1 MPKYATLLDHGKSTI
16 STSLSEGNLRAI
28 GTTTSDTGAFSVS
41 SLGFNSGK
49 FYFETTLVAT
59 EGDRLLMG
67 VVREAALPPNF
78 NNIGNDAQ
86 SWAVIM
92 QSNVS
97 NGTVYHNGDGSTYG
111 KVDGDFY
118 VGDTAMCCI
127 DADAGKIWFGRN
139 GYWKDGADP
148 STGNGASF
156 TSIASGPYYFAVNA
170 TNTTTGV
177 LRANFGQDGFRFTP
191 PTGFKSLNTE
201 NLPTPT
207 NFDANLGEYPSNY
220 FDVKLYS
227 GTGSSQSITGL
238 NFQPDFVWIK
248 ERGSNSSHY
257 LVDTVRGSG
266 TGDSF
271 NPIDISSTAASTYE
285 NLSSH
290 LTSMNSDGF
299 SLGSN
304 SDTTFYVNRS
314 SQNYAAYCWKAG
326 GAPTVDNSAGAGNVP
341 TSGSV
346 MIDGSAST
354 STLAGSNPAIRLTAN
369 TKSGFSIV
377 KYAGSASTTTVAHG
391 LSSAPQLIMVK
402 NLNGGFNTPLYH
414 HELGNASYLL
424 WNTTNTYSTG
434 QSDWGSTNP
443 SNTVFTLGGNEGRD
457 SQAGANFIAY
467 CWHEVPGFSKIG
479 AWQNSNT
486 TNGAFIHCGFKPR
499 WIFLKNYDN
508 SENWYIFDTR
518 RNTFNRAPTSM
529 AVFTTGTSQ
538 ELTPSTATINVFS
551 QGFQIET
558 TNTAAGEI
566 SFGTRNYVFIALAE
580 VPEKFSTAL

>member
-1 MPKYATLLDHGKSTI
+1 MPKYATLVDHGKTSQ
-16 STSLSEGNLRAI
+16 STSFSEGGLRAI
-28 GTTTSDTGAFSVS
+28 GTSTSDVGAFAPST
-41 SLGFNSGK
+41 LGFNSGK
-49 FYFETTLVAT
+49 FYFEATLVAT

-67 VVREAALPPNF
+67 VVREAALPA
-78 NNIGNDAQ
+78 NNNNLGNDTN

-97 NGTVYHNGDGSTYG
+97 NATIFHNGDASTYG
-111 KVDGDFY
+111 KVEGDFY

-156 TSIASGPYYFAVNA
+156 TSIASGPYYFALNV

-191 PTGFKSLNTE
+191 PTGFKSLNTN

-248 ERGSNSSHY
+248 ERGNNSSHY

-271 NPIDISSTAASTYE
+271 NPIDISSSTFTGYE

-304 SDTTFYVNRS
+304 SDNTFYVNRS
-314 SQNYAAYCWKAG
+314 SQTYAAYCWKAG
-326 GAPTVDNSAGAGNVP
+326 GAPTATNSAGVGNVP

-354 STLAGSNPAIRLTAN
+354 SALAGTIAADKISAN

-377 KYAGSASTTTVAHG
+377 QYTGDTSAGSTVAHG
-391 LSSAPQLIMVK
+391 LSSAPEMVLVK
-402 NLNGGFNTPLYH
+402 TNESGYSWVASHTS
-414 HELGNASYLL
+414 LGTNVMALD
-424 WNTTNTYSTG
+424 NTYAAG
-434 QSDWGSTNP
+434 QETNKFNDTLP
-443 SNTVFTLGGNEGRD
+443 SNTVVTLG
-457 SQAGANFIAY
+457 ANHGTNRGQTHIMY
-467 CWHEVPGFSKIG
+467 CFHSVEGFSKISS
-479 AWQNSNT
+479 WQNSNT

-499 WIFLKNYDN
+499 WILLKNYDN
-508 SENWYIFDTR
+508 TENWYIFDTR
-518 RNTFNRAPTSM
+518 RNEFNRAPTSM
-529 AVFTTGTSQ
+529 AVFTTGSSQ

-558 TNTAAGEI
+558 TSTASGEI
-566 SFGTRNYVFIALAE
+566 SFGTRNYIFIALAE
-580 VPEKFSTAL
+580 NPEKFSTAL